1 MEISATSMAGLS
13 YLSPS
18 ASVERA
24 PGQEQQSEVDVA
36 KAKEDKAKETEE
48 RKEIEQL
55 KSRDREVRAHEQAHL
70 AAAGSLATSGANYT
84 YQRGPDGVNYAV
96 GGDVKIDTS
105 PGDTPEDTIRRAQ
118 IIRAAAMAPAEP
130 SGQDRAV
137 AAQAASMEADAR
149 AELAT
154 ADMEDGEGGEETA
167 TAKATPSTEQRQ
179 DASHSEQP
187 YAALEAFEPGKQV
200 DVKV

>member
-13 YLSPS
+13 YMSPP

-154 ADMEDGEGGEETA
+154 ADMEDNEGGEETA
-167 TAKATPSTEQRQ
+167 ASADTPPAEQRP
-179 DASHSEQP
+179 DAAHSEQP
-187 YAALEAFEPGKQV
+187 YAALGAFEPGKQV